1 MIFINYLCCCFDW
14 FSNAHTFANV
24 LKKYDFFSS
33 CISTNNK
40 IEIKMTL
47 NFFFQK
53 SIDKPVIGPYAKLEF
68 QSGFYL
74 DRSI

>member
-24 LKKYDFFSS
+24 PMKYEFFSS

-40 IEIKMTL
+40 IEIKMTF
-47 NFFFQK
+47 NFFFEKK
-53 SIDKPVIGPYAKLEF
+53 SSLINQLLARMLN
-68 QSGFYL
+68 
-74 DRSI
+74 